1 MTVITELGK
10 IEIANNVIS
19 GIAGNAATNCFGVK
33 GMTIRTVGDGI
44 ARLLRRENL
53 SRGVRVTELEEGGV
67 NIALYIAVDHGVNIN
82 SVCRSIIEQVR
93 YQVERLTGID
103 VRNVDIYVESIKI
116 G

>member
-1 MTVITELGK
+1 MTVLTDLGR

-19 GIAGNAATNCFGVK
+19 GIAGNAAANCFGVK

-44 ARLLRRENL
+44 ARLLRRENQ

-67 NIALYIAVDHGVNIN
+67 NIT

-93 YQVERLTGID
+93 YHVERLTGID